1 MGTVFTLPTMK
12 IIKNTLKK
20 DNTHEIA
27 LLMFD
32 ENIKGMFS
40 KVLVSVIMASL
51 TDMFV
56 YTICVYNK
64 TNDLQMISHSRMPP
78 LVICLVLGYLR
89 Y

>member
-32 ENIKGMFS
+32 ENIKIYSSRCWDISF
-40 KVLVSVIMASL
+40 MASL
-51 TDMFV
+51 KKLSILFV
-56 YTICVYNK
+56 YTTRQTIFK
-64 TNDLQMISHSRMPP
+64 
-78 LVICLVLGYLR
+78 
-89 Y
+89 